1 MKKIY
6 PSDFWITFSVI
17 ALTCVGVVM
26 VFSASIYQSSAL
38 YDDQYAIFRRQL
50 IYSVL
55 GIFVMLFVS
64 RIDYKIYK
72 RFALPLLGL
81 SFILLVL
88 VFVPGIGY
96 YANGAYRWIRIG
108 GLTLQTSEVAKIT
121 IIIFMAA
128 SLSCIKEDV
137 RKFFSGF
144 VPYLILMGVFSGI
157 IYLQP
162 NLSTAIIIACLILGM
177 LFVAGGNMLHLGGL
191 FGGVVSIIVYLIA
204 SGWRRDRLEAF
215 LSPEANITGSGWQSR
230 QSILALGSG
239 GVFGQGLGNGKQKM
253 FFLPEPQND
262 FIFAHIGEELGLIGT
277 LLILVFFLVLIWRGV
292 NVAVNAPDSFSSL
305 LAFGLILMIGL
316 QVVINIAVVAQLIP
330 VTGIP
335 LPFISAG
342 GTSVVFLMGGMGIL
356 LNISRHVTPKRRQK

>member
-1 MKKIY
+1 MKKTY
-6 PSDFWITFSVI
+6 LSDFWITFSVI

-26 VFSASIYQSSAL
+26 VFSASIYQSGAI
-38 YDDQYAIFRRQL
+38 YDDQYAIFRKQL
-50 IYSVL
+50 IYSVF
-55 GIFVMLFVS
+55 GIFIMLLVS
-64 RIDYKIYK
+64 KINYRIYK
-72 RFALPLLGL
+72 KFALPMLGM
-81 SFILLVL
+81 SFVLLVL

-121 IIIFMAA
+121 IIIFMAS
-128 SLSCIKEDV
+128 SLSCIKNDV
-137 RKFFSGF
+137 RKFLGGF
-144 VPYLILMGVFSGI
+144 VPYMLLMVIFCGI

-177 LFVAGGNMLHLGGL
+177 LFAAGGNMLHLGGL
-191 FGGVVSIIVYLIA
+191 FGGIVSIVVYLIA
-204 SGWRRDRLEAF
+204 TGWRKDRLDAF
-215 LSPEANITGSGWQSR
+215 LSPEANITGTGWQSR

-277 LLILVFFLVLIWRGV
+277 LLILGLFLILIWRGI
-292 NVAVNAPDSFSSL
+292 NVAVNAPDAFSSL
-305 LAFGLILMIGL
+305 LAFGLILMVGL
-316 QVVINIAVVAQLIP
+316 QVVINIAVVTKLIP

-342 GTSVVFLMGGMGIL
+342 GTSVIFLMGGMGIL
-356 LNISRHVTPKRRQK
+356 LNISRHITPKRR